1 MKKGTLKITVS
12 AIVAFFVLIV
22 LIGVDITRET
32 NKEEFFG
39 AYSELN
45 SHAWFVFEK
54 KYEKIVI
61 EDGARWGV
69 HPEGFKVNIT
79 AHQNDAD
86 KTWNQIS
93 REDKIRAIERRIA
106 DSRQDLKESTD
117 ILSEAAKIFPF
128 SGIGIRMRPAHQN
141 VLDIIRG
148 QTDVLVIEISMIF
161 HDSPAQSSPMKVG
174 DRLVSVN
181 GIPVDGY
188 KIGASTISER
198 FDNIGKIANKVN
210 DLIRATEGQV
220 TLVLKNEE
228 RIYTVTLAKAE
239 VGTKIAAE
247 TKALLAGWERQI
259 PELSGRLDAI
269 KASPELS
276 DSDLKQLFL
285 EAFSVGAEA
294 ELVLIKGRVIEEGN
308 VDQ

>member
-1 MKKGTLKITVS
+1 MKKRSLITIVS
-12 AIVAFFVLIV
+12 IVAFVALMMFTS
-22 LIGVDITRET
+22 IGAKTDDTQF
-32 NKEEFFG
+32 KG
-39 AYSELN
+39 AYSELS

-54 KYEKIVI
+54 KYDKVVN
-61 EDGARWGV
+61 EDGARWGI

-79 AHQNDAD
+79 THQNGAD
-86 KTWNQIS
+86 EIWNRIS

-106 DSRQDLKESTD
+106 DSRRDIKDSTD
-117 ILSEAAKIFPF
+117 ILSEAAKMFPF
-128 SGIGIRMRPAHQN
+128 SGIGLGMRPAHQN
-141 VLDIIRG
+141 ILDIIRG

-161 HDSPAQSSPMKVG
+161 HDSPAQSSPIRIG

-188 KIGASTISER
+188 KIEASTERER

-228 RIYTVTLAKAE
+228 KIYTVTLAKAE
-239 VGTKIAAE
+239 IGGKIAAQ

-269 KASPELS
+269 KVSPELS
-276 DSDLKQLFL
+276 DADLKELFF
-285 EAFSVGAEA
+285 EAFNIGAEA
-294 ELVLIKGRVIEEGN
+294 ELVLIKGRSIEDGN
-308 VDQ
+308 IDQ